1 MTLYL
6 VAKDRNRQNLKN
18 CYFITMNGVTELMDH
33 MMELPR
39 DDRSY
44 IAKKL
49 IESLDES
56 PGLEAEWM
64 KEIEER
70 VARKQSGE
78 TSAVSNELVHQ
89 DIEKILTR

>member
-1 MTLYL
+1 
-6 VAKDRNRQNLKN
+6 
-18 CYFITMNGVTELMDH
+18 MNGVTELMDH